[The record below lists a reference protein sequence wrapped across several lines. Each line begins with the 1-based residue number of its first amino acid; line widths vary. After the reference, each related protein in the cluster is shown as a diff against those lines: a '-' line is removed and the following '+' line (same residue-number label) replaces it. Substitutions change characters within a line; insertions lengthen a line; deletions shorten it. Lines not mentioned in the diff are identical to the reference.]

1 MITEKSLLA
10 PIGRK
15 SKRALPFVKTIF
27 SRVSLIGDNATD
39 LINVSHDAIDD
50 CLGICKQ
57 RGERNHAV

>member
-1 MITEKSLLA
+1 MITEKSPRHLTE
-10 PIGRK
+10 K
-15 SKRALPFVKTIF
+15 PFVKTIF
-27 SRVSLIGDNATD
+27 SRVSLIGDNVTD

>member
-1 MITEKSLLA
+1 MITEKSPSHLTE
-10 PIGRK
+10 K
-15 SKRALPFVKTIF
+15 PFVKTIF